1 MSSTIQV
8 KITLS
13 GIAANKLLY
22 VLIIYPTNSGPE
34 MLFLLLKALIS
45 ISSPFSPVSSPTNS
59 SQSDTLQVNSPLS
72 CKTNR
77 LMVYTGFSRW
87 FNSTSGYHFVQD
99 FLNQL
104 FFAFAQ
110 QSHLRVV
117 LKGYSK
123 FLD

>member
-45 ISSPFSPVSSPTNS
+45 ISSPFSPVSNP
-59 SQSDTLQVNSPLS
+59 
-72 CKTNR
+72 
-77 LMVYTGFSRW
+77 
-87 FNSTSGYHFVQD
+87 H
-99 FLNQL
+99 
-104 FFAFAQ
+104 
-110 QSHLRVV
+110 
-117 LKGYSK
+117 
-123 FLD
+123 

>member
-59 SQSDTLQVNSPLS
+59 SQSDNPLQKLS
-72 CKTNR
+72 RNFIFYIRRTRRYFYFRHSELC
-77 LMVYTGFSRW
+77 
-87 FNSTSGYHFVQD
+87 
-99 FLNQL
+99 
-104 FFAFAQ
+104 A
-110 QSHLRVV
+110 
-117 LKGYSK
+117 
-123 FLD
+123 

>member
-59 SQSDTLQVNSPLS
+59 SQSDTLQVIPPIIVNYPKLWYD
-72 CKTNR
+72 
-77 LMVYTGFSRW
+77 L
-87 FNSTSGYHFVQD
+87 
-99 FLNQL
+99 
-104 FFAFAQ
+104 
-110 QSHLRVV
+110 
-117 LKGYSK
+117 
-123 FLD
+123 